1 MTDAKIMIVD
11 DEAGCRESIEFI
23 LNKHFPQVNIVAQA
37 SSVAEA
43 SEKLSANEVDLLLLD
58 IELGDGT
65 AFDLLEQ
72 LEDDHCDVIFTTA
85 YDHYAIKAIQF
96 SAFDY
101 LLKPI
106 DPDELK
112 STLERYLEKRSRN
125 GDSGEKI
132 NHLIH
137 NLRSEKKK
145 LAIPDME
152 GFVFIDVDDII
163 RCQSDGSYTRFY
175 LTSGEKI
182 LASKSLGEYEGMLN
196 GETFYR
202 VHRSSL
208 INLSHIKKYIKGEG
222 GYVIMTD
229 GSEIEVS
236 RRKKAEF
243 IKILSGR

>member
-1 MTDAKIMIVD
+1 MIVD
-11 DEAGCRESIEFI
+11 DEAGCRESIEFNI
-23 LNKHFPQVNIVAQA
+23 EKNFPEIKIVDQAGSVREALAKLN
-37 SSVAEA
+37 EA
-43 SEKLSANEVDLLLLD
+43 TADLLFLD

-65 AFDLLEQ
+65 AFDILENM
-72 LEDDHCDVIFTTA
+72 DDIQCDLIFTTA

-112 STLERYLEKRSRN
+112 NTISRYLEKKNSQEEN
-125 GDSGEKI
+125 SGKI

-137 NLRSEKKK
+137 NLKSDKKK

-152 GFVFIDVDDII
+152 GFVFIDVDEIV
-163 RCQSDGSYTRFY
+163 RCQSDGSYTRFF
-175 LTSGEKI
+175 LNNGEKI
-182 LASKSLGEYEGMLN
+182 LASKSLGEYEAMLS
-196 GETFYR
+196 EEPFFR

-208 INLSHIKKYIKGEG
+208 VNLSHIKKYIKGEG

-236 RRKKAEF
+236 RRKKADF
-243 IKILSGR
+243 IRILSGR